1 LAYAHPSKLSR
12 SFGIE
17 NKGLAYAHPS
27 KLRFEKRKREKKI
40 LK

>member
-17 NKGLAYAHPS
+17 NKGLATPFPQSSAL
-27 KLRFEKRKREKKI
+27 KKEKEKKI